1 MILIRLKEE
10 EVTRLSR
17 IRDDVES
24 ELQELTASLFQEYLH
39 YYFFIDPFFDDLDL
53 WTPWFNKTGIYP
65 LIFISQSLR
74 TIQPL
79 NQLSYLFRG
88 SFT

>member
-39 YYFFIDPFFDDLDL
+39 YYLFIENLPLSL
-53 WTPWFNKTGIYP
+53 GANKTGIYP
-65 LIFISQSLR
+65 MVFNVFILKLFLLYVKLPFSLTLI
-74 TIQPL
+74 
-79 NQLSYLFRG
+79 
-88 SFT
+88 